1 MKSLNETIKEG
12 ETKKRTLEETLD
24 SLQEEVTHLF
34 GCLCICNTSNNEFLQ
49 LNQIYGR
56 K

>member
-24 SLQEEVTHLF
+24 SLQEKVTPMLETMNFMQFLF
-34 GCLCICNTSNNEFLQ
+34 VTYT
-49 LNQIYGR
+49 IYLVW
-56 K
+56 KNA